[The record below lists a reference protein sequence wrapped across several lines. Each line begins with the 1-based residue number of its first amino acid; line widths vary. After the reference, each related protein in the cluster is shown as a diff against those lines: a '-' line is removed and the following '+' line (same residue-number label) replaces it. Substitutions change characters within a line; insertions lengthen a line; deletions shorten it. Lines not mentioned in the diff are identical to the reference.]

1 MIPVP
6 GQIQFKQLKTD
17 IQNRNNP
24 VALDKK
30 NDITWPTK
38 PE

>member
-17 IQNRNNP
+17 IQNRNNQ
-24 VALDKK
+24 LHLIKK
-30 NDITWPTK
+30 
-38 PE
+38 